1 MHILLKET
9 SPMRNQLLRDGL
21 AELIGTFML
30 VLVGAGAVV
39 TSSNSSA
46 SVAIVAL
53 AHGLILVSIV
63 SIFGHI
69 SGAHVNPAI
78 TLALLVGR
86 QISITRAVEYWI
98 AQFGGGILAALVLR
112 FMSPPGAINLGQTVP
127 GPGVSGVQ
135 AMIIEAIL
143 TFFLASAV
151 IQTAV
156 YGRLGHVAPIAIG
169 FTLAAAILFA
179 FPLTGASLNPARTLG
194 PAIVTGNFRDIVFYL
209 IGIFGGGAI
218 AGLVHTF
225 VFPNTT
231 TPPAK

>member
-1 MHILLKET
+1 MPVHILLKET

-30 VLVGAGAVV
+30 VLVGAGAVI
-39 TSSNSSA
+39 TSINSPA

-86 QISITRAVEYWI
+86 QINITRAVEYWI

-112 FMSPPGAINLGQTVP
+112 FMFPGAINLGQTVP

-135 AMIIEAIL
+135 AMVIEAIL

-151 IQTAV
+151 YQTAV
-156 YGRLGHVAPIAIG
+156 YGRLGNVAPIAIG

-179 FPLTGASLNPARTLG
+179 GPLTGASLNPARTLG
-194 PAIVTGNFRDIVFYL
+194 PAIVTGNFRDIAFYL

-225 VFPNTT
+225 LFPLP
-231 TPPAK
+231 TPSAK